1 MHVLITGGAGFIGSH
16 LADLHLHR
24 GDAVHVVD
32 DLSTGSLENLAG
44 FRDRTNFHFDE
55 ADILTWDGLATA
67 VAWADRVYH
76 LAAVVGMYRVL
87 EEPVKVLAT
96 NVAGTERLLR
106 AVHDGG
112 WRPQVVVASSSEVYG
127 PRDPDARD
135 PASGRL
141 EETSD
146 LHIRSGAVIRWN
158 YAVSKLADEAL
169 ALSYAR
175 HFDLPVCIVR
185 LFNTI
190 GRRQTGRY
198 GMVVPRFVAQAV
210 AGKPITV
217 YGDGTQSRCFCDVR
231 DTARALDLLA
241 ADPRSQGE
249 IFNVGHDEPITIGAL
264 AQRVRERAYSSSE
277 IRVVPYGEAY
287 SAGYEDIH
295 HRRPDLT
302 KLRSHVA
309 WRPEHSLNDTLDLL
323 IADQRLASLT
333 AESVA
338 LADVASESRREGA
351 ASWRPH
357 HTSSS
362 APTPS

>member
-24 GDAVHVVD
+24 GDSVHVVD
-32 DLSTGSLENLAG
+32 DLSTGRLENLAG

-55 ADILTWDGLATA
+55 ADVLTWDGLATA

-127 PRDPDARD
+127 PQNPS
-135 PASGRL
+135 SGRL
-141 EETSD
+141 TETSD
-146 LHIRSGAVIRWN
+146 LLIRSGAVIRWN

-185 LFNTI
+185 LFNTV
-190 GRRQTGRY
+190 GPRQTGRY

-210 AGKPITV
+210 AGEPITV

-241 ADPRSQGE
+241 VDPRSQGE

-264 AQRVRERAYSSSE
+264 AQRVRERACGSSE
-277 IRVVPYGEAY
+277 IRVIPYAEAY
-287 SAGYEDIH
+287 STGYEDIH
-295 HRRPDLT
+295 HRRPDLA
-302 KLRSHVA
+302 KLRSRVA

-323 IADQRLASLT
+323 IADRRLATLT

-338 LADVASESRREGA
+338 VADAVSGQTAEPAGEGA

-357 HTSSS
+357 RTSSS
-362 APTPS
+362 AQTPS

>member
-32 DLSTGSLENLAG
+32 DLSTGRLENLAG
-44 FRDRTNFHFDE
+44 FRDRINFHFDE
-55 ADILTWDGLATA
+55 ADVLTWDGLATA
-67 VAWADRVYH
+67 VAWADRIYH

-106 AVHDGG
+106 AVHEGG

-127 PRDPDARD
+127 PRNPAQDPS
-135 PASGRL
+135 SGRL
-141 EETSD
+141 SEDDD
-146 LHIRSGAVIRWN
+146 LLIRSGAVIRWN

-185 LFNTI
+185 LFNTV
-190 GRRQTGRY
+190 GPRQTGRY

-210 AGKPITV
+210 TGEPITV

-277 IRVVPYGEAY
+277 IRVIPYDEAY

-309 WRPEHSLNDTLDLL
+309 WHPEHSLNDTLDLL
-323 IADQRLASLT
+323 IADRRLASLT
-333 AESVA
+333 EEQVSANQPVG
-338 LADVASESRREGA
+338 EGA

-357 HTSSS
+357 RTSSS